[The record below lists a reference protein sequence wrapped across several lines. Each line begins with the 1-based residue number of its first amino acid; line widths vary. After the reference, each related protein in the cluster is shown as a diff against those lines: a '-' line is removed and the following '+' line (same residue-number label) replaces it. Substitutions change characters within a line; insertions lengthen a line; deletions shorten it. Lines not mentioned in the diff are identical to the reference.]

1 MKKLKNVNVSERY
14 TLKILYFG
22 WVIQKKT
29 MSAKTIS
36 IIVLTVL
43 VTVILMKNMDEVNFW
58 IFGTRSV
65 PKLAVLGTMFFT
77 GAVVGF
83 LVGRPKRKY
92 VDEEP
97 EADGPAVG
105 ANRPLDDADED
116 YIN

>member
-1 MKKLKNVNVSERY
+1 
-14 TLKILYFG
+14 
-22 WVIQKKT
+22 
-29 MSAKTIS
+29 MSAKTIF

-65 PKLAVLGTMFFT
+65 PKLAVLGTMFFI

-83 LVGRPKRKY
+83 LIGRPRKRHNDQEWET
-92 VDEEP
+92 DEPDSE
-97 EADGPAVG
+97 VKK
-105 ANRPLDDADED
+105 PLDQDDND

>member
-1 MKKLKNVNVSERY
+1 MLILPAGFHKVFVTLVIKFKKAMR
-14 TLKILYFG
+14 
-22 WVIQKKT
+22 
-29 MSAKTIS
+29 AKTIS

-65 PKLAVLGTMFFT
+65 PKLAVLGTMFFI

-83 LVGRPKRKY
+83 LMGRPKKKHE
-92 VDEEP
+92 DHEP
-97 EADGPAVG
+97 DTDDPAFEA
-105 ANRPLDDADED
+105 NKPLNQDDND

>member
-1 MKKLKNVNVSERY
+1 MAIR
-14 TLKILYFG
+14 
-22 WVIQKKT
+22 IQKKN

-43 VTVILMKNMDEVNFW
+43 VTVILMKNMDEVDFW

-83 LVGRPKRKY
+83 LAGRPKKKTLPQ
-92 VDEEP
+92 EP
-97 EADGPAVG
+97 ETDDPA
-105 ANRPLDDADED
+105 ATASKPLDQADDD

>member
-1 MKKLKNVNVSERY
+1 MR
-14 TLKILYFG
+14 
-22 WVIQKKT
+22 
-29 MSAKTIS
+29 AKTIS

-65 PKLAVLGTMFFT
+65 PKLAVLGTMFFI

-83 LVGRPKRKY
+83 LIGRPKKKKY
-92 VDEEP
+92 HEDEQETEDP
-97 EADGPAVG
+97 SFEV
-105 ANRPLDDADED
+105 NKPLNQDDND

>member
-1 MKKLKNVNVSERY
+1 
-14 TLKILYFG
+14 
-22 WVIQKKT
+22 

-36 IIVLTVL
+36 VIVLTVL

-65 PKLAVLGTMFFT
+65 PKLAVLGTMFFI

-83 LVGRPKRKY
+83 LIGRPKKKRL
-92 VDEEP
+92 D
-97 EADGPAVG
+97 DGPETDEPPFEIKK
-105 ANRPLDDADED
+105 PLDQDDND

>member
-1 MKKLKNVNVSERY
+1 MR
-14 TLKILYFG
+14 
-22 WVIQKKT
+22 
-29 MSAKTIS
+29 AKTIS

-65 PKLAVLGTMFFT
+65 PKLAVLGTMFFI

-83 LVGRPKRKY
+83 LVGRPKKRQER
-92 VDEEP
+92 EELEDDSPTFEVKKPLNP
-97 EADGPAVG
+97 EDS
-105 ANRPLDDADED
+105 D

>member
-1 MKKLKNVNVSERY
+1 
-14 TLKILYFG
+14 
-22 WVIQKKT
+22 

-65 PKLAVLGTMFFT
+65 PKLAVLGTMFFI

-83 LVGRPKRKY
+83 LVGRPKRKNRHQ
-92 VDEEP
+92 EL
-97 EADGPAVG
+97 EAGDPTFEV
-105 ANRPLDDADED
+105 NKPLDQADDD

>member
-1 MKKLKNVNVSERY
+1 
-14 TLKILYFG
+14 
-22 WVIQKKT
+22 

-65 PKLAVLGTMFFT
+65 PKLAVLGTMFFI

-83 LVGRPKRKY
+83 LAGRPKKKPQHRELETGDPTFE
-92 VDEEP
+92 VDK
-97 EADGPAVG
+97 
-105 ANRPLDDADED
+105 PLDQADND

>member
-1 MKKLKNVNVSERY
+1 
-14 TLKILYFG
+14 
-22 WVIQKKT
+22 

-65 PKLAVLGTMFFT
+65 PKLAVLGTMFFV

-83 LVGRPKRKY
+83 LIGRPKKKPSY
-92 VDEEP
+92 PESEVDDPTFE
-97 EADGPAVG
+97 V
-105 ANRPLDDADED
+105 NKPLDQADDD

>member
-1 MKKLKNVNVSERY
+1 
-14 TLKILYFG
+14 
-22 WVIQKKT
+22 

-43 VTVILMKNMDEVNFW
+43 VTVVLMKNMDEVDFW

-65 PKLAVLGTMFFT
+65 PKLAVLGTMFFI

-83 LVGRPKRKY
+83 LVGRPKKKY
-92 VDEEP
+92 HDEGSEINDP
-97 EADGPAVG
+97 SFEVK
-105 ANRPLDDADED
+105 NPLNQNDND

>member
-1 MKKLKNVNVSERY
+1 MKQFTIKFLLLCRE
-14 TLKILYFG
+14 IP
-22 WVIQKKT
+22 WHT

-36 IIVLTVL
+36 VIVLTVL

-65 PKLAVLGTMFFT
+65 PKLAVLGTMFFI

-83 LVGRPKRKY
+83 LIGRPKKKRDMHESETDAPPFEVRK
-92 VDEEP
+92 
-97 EADGPAVG
+97 
-105 ANRPLDDADED
+105 PLDQDDND

>member
-1 MKKLKNVNVSERY
+1 MR
-14 TLKILYFG
+14 
-22 WVIQKKT
+22 
-29 MSAKTIS
+29 AKTIS

-65 PKLAVLGTMFFT
+65 PKLAVLGTMFFI

-83 LVGRPKRKY
+83 LAGRPKKKPMQA
-92 VDEEP
+92 DP
-97 EADGPAVG
+97 ETDTPSFEVKK
-105 ANRPLDDADED
+105 PLDQDDND

>member
-1 MKKLKNVNVSERY
+1 MR
-14 TLKILYFG
+14 
-22 WVIQKKT
+22 
-29 MSAKTIS
+29 AKTIS

-65 PKLAVLGTMFFT
+65 PKLAVLGTMFFI

-83 LVGRPKRKY
+83 LIGRPKRKPY
-92 VDEEP
+92 EEEP
-97 EADGPAVG
+97 EADDPSFEV
-105 ANRPLDDADED
+105 NKPLNPDDND